1 MKPIY
6 LEWSA
11 FGPFADKV
19 VLEMEQFLS
28 EGVFLVHGATGAGK
42 TTMFDAISF
51 ALFGNAS
58 GEYRQVDSFRSDF
71 AKDDVKTYVILE
83 FSHNGSNY
91 RVERRPAYKRLK
103 QRGEG
108 YTDSKAEAVL
118 CMPDGS
124 KIVGY
129 QTVTEKIEEILSL
142 DWKQFKQISM
152 IAQGEFLKLLTVESK
167 ERGEIFRKVFHTG
180 NLERIGKQL
189 KEKMLTIKRNCEEVE
204 RSLNQYYHTI
214 ECPADSESLQ
224 RKETASIKEI
234 PRILSDFIEMDR
246 IAQVVCEEQITKLE
260 QTITY
265 LQLKEVK
272 QQELKERK
280 KEWNILEE
288 QLPKLLLLQQ
298 KKEEEQK
305 RLLLAKKAD
314 SFVHSA
320 WEIYQNAKKDT
331 KELLNLIEKKEE
343 EVNNLKKQEEQ
354 IVLFYQKAQ
363 ADKMSMEQLVI
374 RIEQLKLEQIRLQEK
389 EEQEKKYAKKEKEVL
404 FLQEEVQQQQYIIE
418 KKEEQIKECQKKK
431 EKLTEIIQKGRELE
445 QREKE
450 LHQEIEQL
458 KLWAQ
463 HFETYANL
471 QHSYQQLIE
480 EITNRLE
487 KQQKDVIELQKLET
501 LYTCEQAGILALEL
515 KKGKPCPV
523 CGSLIHPK
531 PAIVS
536 YFVPK
541 REELEEKRMEYEYS
555 RKRIEELGQEAA
567 SKKASFEFLLQQ
579 MDLPKDISMEQLIKE
594 REQLE
599 IIRAKQLEEVEE
611 QLEVLVQQQ
620 EEAIGAKEEEKVL
633 EAEITKEL
641 LILRNLQEKYQK
653 LKIEQ
658 ETLLHTIQR
667 IEKECTCQTIIQAQQ
682 TLKEVEEEQ
691 KRKRQEICFAE
702 QSYEDFNKQS
712 QNEVVILEQ
721 LLKQKLTYLQK
732 EQKAWEEYEKGMFLA
747 GFSNEEEYERAVLSK
762 EEQFA
767 LEEEIQKIERD
778 WIRYKERKAFLEQ
791 ELKKE
796 TIQED
801 NTIAKEI
808 KLLLEEKEKQQK
820 QYTSQIAR
828 LQQNEKILEQI
839 LLQLEKQKE
848 LEKQYSEVAILS
860 QVANGELVGK
870 EKLPFEQYVQAFYL
884 EQVIEQANLRL
895 KRMSGGRFALL
906 RRQEAENKRSVTGLD
921 LEVMDYFTGKAR
933 SVKSLSG
940 GESFKAALSLALGL
954 SDVIQKYAGG
964 IVVETMFIDEGFG
977 SLDKDSLE
985 QAISILKD
993 LATGHRM
1000 VGIISHVEELKEC
1013 IEKKIVVTKGMC
1025 GSTIQMQT

>member
-1 MKPIY
+1 
-6 LEWSA
+6 
-11 FGPFADKV
+11 
-19 VLEMEQFLS
+19 
-28 EGVFLVHGATGAGK
+28 
-42 TTMFDAISF
+42 
-51 ALFGNAS
+51 
-58 GEYRQVDSFRSDF
+58 
-71 AKDDVKTYVILE
+71 
-83 FSHNGSNY
+83 
-91 RVERRPAYKRLK
+91 
-103 QRGEG
+103 
-108 YTDSKAEAVL
+108 
-118 CMPDGS
+118 MP
-124 KIVGY
+124 
-129 QTVTEKIEEILSL
+129 L
-142 DWKQFKQISM
+142 
-152 IAQGEFLKLLTVESK
+152 
-167 ERGEIFRKVFHTG
+167 
-180 NLERIGKQL
+180 
-189 KEKMLTIKRNCEEVE
+189 
-204 RSLNQYYHTI
+204 
-214 ECPADSESLQ
+214 
-224 RKETASIKEI
+224 
-234 PRILSDFIEMDR
+234 RILFSPPT
-246 IAQVVCEEQITKLE
+246 Q
-260 QTITY
+260 
-265 LQLKEVK
+265 
-272 QQELKERK
+272 
-280 KEWNILEE
+280 
-288 QLPKLLLLQQ
+288 
-298 KKEEEQK
+298 
-305 RLLLAKKAD
+305 
-314 SFVHSA
+314 
-320 WEIYQNAKKDT
+320 
-331 KELLNLIEKKEE
+331 
-343 EVNNLKKQEEQ
+343 
-354 IVLFYQKAQ
+354 
-363 ADKMSMEQLVI
+363 
-374 RIEQLKLEQIRLQEK
+374 
-389 EEQEKKYAKKEKEVL
+389 
-404 FLQEEVQQQQYIIE
+404 
-418 KKEEQIKECQKKK
+418 
-431 EKLTEIIQKGRELE
+431 
-445 QREKE
+445 
-450 LHQEIEQL
+450 
-458 KLWAQ
+458 
-463 HFETYANL
+463 
-471 QHSYQQLIE
+471 
-480 EITNRLE
+480 
-487 KQQKDVIELQKLET
+487 
-501 LYTCEQAGILALEL
+501 
-515 KKGKPCPV
+515 
-523 CGSLIHPK
+523 
-531 PAIVS
+531 
-536 YFVPK
+536 
-541 REELEEKRMEYEYS
+541 
-555 RKRIEELGQEAA
+555 RIEELGQEAA
-567 SKKASFEFLLQQ
+567 SKKASSEFLLQQ
-579 MDLPKDISMEQLIKE
+579 MDLPKDISMEQLIEE

-599 IIRAKQLEEVEE
+599 ILRVKQLEEVEK

-667 IEKECTCQTIIQAQQ
+667 IEKECTCQTIVQVQQA
-682 TLKEVEEEQ
+682 LKEVEEEQ